1 MIQVPELKP
10 VRDYSNIRKDALGPF
25 LRAAAGSNE
34 GLDQRAKDF
43 RVHAVRVLGPE
54 TFKKDRAQLLEDLKD
69 EARSWGLP
77 FHTNPD
83 KVIDF
88 VAENPVALRL
98 PLGKLLHVPA
108 SHDTVSGLLA
118 DAVDSVVV
126 RVVLNSTEKDI
137 QQALQRAAGVGGT
150 DSPVF
155 HALSPIDFGRLKKWP
170 FEGLN
175 RPTFHYLDKVVADW
189 AKSAPNIEQLVPDE
203 LHSFMIRNAPRTQDL
218 APEEKL
224 SLLKQSSLLVLSKV
238 GPLLRKMNT
247 ARNNVGDVVSAAL
260 DTAIHENALKWLE
273 EVGRSI
279 DWKDRFYDE
288 FQGKAMKRLEEVG
301 RGGGRKDDTGQTPS
315 SQSVPDDTT
324 TQVGKK
330 PVRDDTST
338 QVLK

>member
-54 TFKKDRAQLLEDLKD
+54 TFQKDRAQLLEALKD

-77 FHTNPD
+77 FHTDPD

-88 VAENPVALRL
+88 VAANPIALRL

-108 SHDTVSGLLA
+108 SHDTVTGLLA

-126 RVVLNSTEKDI
+126 RVVLNSTEKEI

-175 RPTFHYLDKVVADW
+175 QPTFHYLDKVVENW
-189 AKSAPNIEQLVPDE
+189 AKNVPNVERLVPDE
-203 LHSFMIRNAPRTQDL
+203 LHSFMISNAPRTQDL

-224 SLLKQSSLLVLSKV
+224 GLLKKSALLSVSKIA
-238 GPLLRKMNT
+238 PLLRKMNT

-279 DWKDRFYDE
+279 DWKDRFSGE
-288 FQGKAMKRLEEVG
+288 FQQRGLRRIEEI
-301 RGGGRKDDTGQTPS
+301 GGRPRGNIVQSPS
-315 SQSVPDDTT
+315 NQPS
-324 TQVGKK
+324 
-330 PVRDDTST
+330 RDDVDTK
-338 QVLK
+338 VLK